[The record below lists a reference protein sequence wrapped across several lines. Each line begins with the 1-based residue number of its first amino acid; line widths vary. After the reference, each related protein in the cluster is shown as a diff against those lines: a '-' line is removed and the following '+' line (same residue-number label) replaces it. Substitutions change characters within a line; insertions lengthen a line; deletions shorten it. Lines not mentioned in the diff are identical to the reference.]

1 MTHVLDRTARTGLD
15 LCIRSY
21 DFDIR
26 SADGDGLTL
35 EGYAAVFN
43 TPTRIRDHAGDFD
56 EVVLPGAFARSL
68 GERTPVLQWDHGR
81 DPAVGTAPI
90 GDIADLREDERGL
103 FVRARMYNHA
113 STDRV
118 RMAIK
123 GRSIKGMSFRF
134 GVPDKGDTWTKRTG
148 EPDLREIRDAD
159 VHELGPVV
167 FPAYKTT
174 SVGLRHLLADLT
186 PDERRDLIRE
196 LAAELR
202 AIPDLTDLVGQPGAR
217 SSGGDEATGTEPG
230 NGAAPTPHLRQR
242 LDEGAL
248 RARGILT

>member
-1 MTHVLDRTARTGLD
+1 MTHVLDRTQTRTGLD
-15 LCIRSY
+15 LCVRSY
-21 DFDIR
+21 DFEIR
-26 SADGDGLTL
+26 AEGGDGLTL

-43 TPTRIRDHAGDFD
+43 TPTRIRDHLGDFD
-56 EVVLPGAFARSL
+56 EVVLKGAFVRSL
-68 GERTPVLQWDHGR
+68 TERTPVLQWDHGR

-90 GDIADLREDERGL
+90 GDIADLREDDHGL
-103 FVRARMYNHA
+103 YVRARLYEHPT
-113 STDRV
+113 TDRV

-123 GRSIKGMSFRF
+123 GKSVKGMSFRF

-186 PDERRDLIRE
+186 PDERRDLIRD

-202 AIPDLTDLVGQPGAR
+202 AVPDLTNLAGRPAVAAG
-217 SSGGDEATGTEPG
+217 GGDSEVQPPRS
-230 NGAAPTPHLRQR
+230 GAFSGLPYELIPKRTLK
-242 LDEGAL
+242 
-248 RARGILT
+248 